1 MALRA
6 SYNTERGLT
15 PEAAIPHVT
24 LCASVRSLIQP
35 SRDYSELIPIPI
47 AVCIA

>member
-24 LCASVRSLIQP
+24 LCASVRTIQP

-47 AVCIA
+47 AVCVA